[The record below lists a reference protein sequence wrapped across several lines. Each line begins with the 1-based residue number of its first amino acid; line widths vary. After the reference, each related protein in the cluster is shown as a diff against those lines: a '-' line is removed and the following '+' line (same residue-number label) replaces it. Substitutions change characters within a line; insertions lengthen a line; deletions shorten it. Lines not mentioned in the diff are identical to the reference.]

1 MIARIWNGSTRQAD
15 ADRYVTHLR
24 RNVIPQLA
32 SIDGYRGI
40 QVLRRERGDAVAFL
54 VMTFWDSMDAIRA
67 FTGPDTD
74 VAVVAPEAQAVLTA
88 YDRYTIHFEVAV
100 GTENFL
106 SDQL

>member
-1 MIARIWNGSTRQAD
+1 MIARIWHGSTRQTD

-40 QVLRRERGDAVAFL
+40 QVLRRQHEDDAEFV
-54 VMTFWDSMDAIRA
+54 VMTLWESMAAIRD

-74 VAVVAPEAQAVLTA
+74 AAVVAPEAQALLKK
-88 YDRYTIHFEVAV
+88 YDRHVAHYEVVA
-100 GTENFL
+100 
-106 SDQL
+106 D